1 LLRAARLIVDTGIH
15 HFGWTREDAARTM
28 SEVMD
33 GERFN
38 KEIERYVLYPAQAT
52 AYMVG
57 MLEILDLRSQSI
69 GSDDSPDTMAE
80 FHDAVIGHGNL
91 PLEVLSRIGR

>member
-1 LLRAARLIVDTGIH
+1 
-15 HFGWTREDAARTM
+15 
-28 SEVMD
+28 MD

-38 KEIERYVLYPAQAT
+38 EEIERYVLYPGQAT

-57 MLEILDLRSQSI
+57 MLEILDLRSRSI
-69 GSDDSPDTMAE
+69 GSDDSPNAMAE

-91 PLEVLSRIGR
+91 PLEVLSQIGR